1 MSTLPNGPGSI
12 RGRGIAENPANRFER
27 LSYIEEPEAE
37 DLAETPPLRPRTLYL
52 RDTTRTVLATNDSP
66 DVHFDTSLNPYRGC
80 EHGCS
85 YCYARPGHEYLGFS
99 SGLDFETRIL
109 VKENAPEL
117 LRKEL
122 SARRWKPQVVGMC
135 GVTDAYQP
143 VERRL
148 ELTRRCLE
156 VFAEFRNPVQI
167 ITKNALVT
175 RDIDILSELA
185 ADQAASVS
193 LSITTLDPQLHR
205 RMEPR
210 ASHPQQRLKAVEA
223 LSKAGIPVGVNV
235 APIIPGLTDHEIPA
249 ILAAARDAGARSAG
263 QIVLRLPRNVKQ
275 LFATWLE
282 HHYPERKK
290 KVLNRLRAMRGG
302 ELDDHRFGVRMKGTG
317 VYADQIRSLF
327 ELSCQRAGFDRAGS
341 PPLST
346 AAFQRPGETQQSL
359 F

>member
-1 MSTLPNGPGSI
+1 MSAPPSGPGSI

-27 LSYIEEPEAE
+27 LAYIEEPGSE
-37 DLAETPPLRPRTLYL
+37 DLAEAPRQRPRTLYL
-52 RDTTRTVLATNDSP
+52 RDPTRTLLATNDSP
-66 DVHFDTSLNPYRGC
+66 DVRFDTSLNPYRGC

-117 LRKEL
+117 LRREL
-122 SARRWKPQVVGMC
+122 SARRWRPQVVGMC

-148 ELTRRCLE
+148 ELTRRCLK
-156 VFAEFRNPVQI
+156 VFAEYRNPVQV

-185 ADQAASVS
+185 AHQAASVC

-210 ASHPQQRLKAVEA
+210 ASHPRQRLKAVEA
-223 LSKAGIPVGVNV
+223 LAKAGIPVGVNV

-249 ILAAARDAGARSAG
+249 ILAAAHDAGARSAG
-263 QIVLRLPRNVKQ
+263 HIVLRLPRNVKE
-275 LFATWLE
+275 LFTTWLE
-282 HHYPERKK
+282 QHYPERSG

-302 ELDDHRFGVRMKGTG
+302 ELDDPRFGVRMKGTG
-317 VYADQIRSLF
+317 VYAEQIRSLF
-327 ELSCQRAGFDRAGS
+327 ELSRQRAGFDRAGV

-346 AAFQRPGETQQSL
+346 AAFQCPGEAQQSL